1 MGCDLD
7 HEDTH
12 HHVKVKQS
20 NPRGDD
26 SEIRVLVS
34 VCLLSVC
41 LLFISL
47 SVRPYLDFSEVFR
60 FARNSPRGNS
70 TICKNSGF
78 SYRRKVL

>member
-26 SEIRVLVS
+26 TTDYRKIEISALWKGFPPYMGGNPFQRAKIFFGCRFGDFVL
-34 VCLLSVC
+34 
-41 LLFISL
+41 I
-47 SVRPYLDFSEVFR
+47 P
-60 FARNSPRGNS
+60 
-70 TICKNSGF
+70 T
-78 SYRRKVL
+78 